1 MKAARARSLG
11 GFDERAWP
19 GWGKTMNNALQDAG
33 TRPLEAF
40 LLSDGAALPRAADGP
55 GGRARVVIVGAG
67 FAGVAAARAFAGSE
81 ADVILIDRR
90 NHHIFQP
97 LLYQVATAVLAPSE
111 IAAPIRHLV
120 GRQKNLNV
128 LLGEV
133 TGVDLDART
142 VAVNC
147 PGVGAREAPFDFLVI
162 AAGMRPS
169 YFGHDEF
176 ARYAPGL
183 KSLSDAETIR
193 AKILGAYELADTIDD
208 EIERA
213 RAMTFILVGAGPTG
227 VELAASMA
235 QMAALTLRGQ
245 FRRIDT
251 AKSAI
256 ILIEGGARILPTF
269 SERLAGKAARRLEKL
284 GVKIMTGVKV
294 EQIDENG
301 VVANGN
307 RIPSATVMWTAGVAP
322 SPLVKQLGVKTDR
335 AGRAAV
341 GPFMDVEGVS
351 GVFVVGDASSV
362 VCKGRPVPGVA
373 QAAIQQGRYVG
384 RLISRQLEGRE
395 QKHPFRYFDRGNMA
409 VVGKNF
415 AILESGRLRMSGF
428 VTWLVWVFLHL
439 MSLPQLQ
446 NRLRVQRQWLWSYFT
461 GQRSSRLIP
470 EPPAA
475 GQESRRR
482 IGSPP

>member
-1 MKAARARSLG
+1 
-11 GFDERAWP
+11 
-19 GWGKTMNNALQDAG
+19 
-33 TRPLEAF
+33 
-40 LLSDGAALPRAADGP
+40 LPRAADDP
-55 GGRARVVIVGAG
+55 GGRKRVVIVGGG
-67 FAGVAAARAFAGSE
+67 FGGVAAARALARSE
-81 ADVILIDRR
+81 ADVTLIDQR

-111 IAAPIRHLV
+111 IAAPIRYLMS
-120 GRQKNLNV
+120 REKNLGV
-128 LLGEV
+128 LLGEA

-147 PGVGAREAPFDFLVI
+147 PGVGARNVPFDFLVI
-162 AAGMRPS
+162 ATGMRPS

-183 KSLSDAETIR
+183 KSLTDAETIR
-193 AKILGAYELADTIDD
+193 TKILSAYELADATDD
-208 EIERA
+208 ENVRA
-213 RAMTFILVGAGPTG
+213 RAMTFVLVGAGPSG
-227 VELAASMA
+227 VELAASLA
-235 QMAALTLRGQ
+235 QMATLTLRKQ

-251 AKSAI
+251 AESAI
-256 ILIEGGARILPTF
+256 LLIEGGARILPTF
-269 SERLAGKAARRLEKL
+269 AESLAEKAARRLEKL
-284 GVKIMTGVKV
+284 GVKIMTGVRV
-294 EQIDENG
+294 EMVDENG
-301 VVANGN
+301 VVANGE
-307 RIPSATVMWTAGVAP
+307 RIASATVMWTAGVAA
-322 SPLVKQLGVKTDR
+322 SPLVKLLGGKTDR

-341 GPFMDVEGVS
+341 GPFMDVEGAP

-362 VCKGRPVPGVA
+362 MRDGRPVPGVA

-384 RLISRQLEGRE
+384 RLISRQLEGHEPKR
-395 QKHPFRYFDRGNMA
+395 PFRYFDKGNMA

-415 AILESGRLRMSGF
+415 AILESGRLRTSGF
-428 VTWLVWVFLHL
+428 LTWLAWVFLHL

-475 GQESRRR
+475 PQEQRRR
-482 IGSPP
+482 MDTSP

>member
-1 MKAARARSLG
+1 MTNASRVLRTRS
-11 GFDERAWP
+11 P
-19 GWGKTMNNALQDAG
+19 GISS
-33 TRPLEAF
+33 
-40 LLSDGAALPRAADGP
+40 LSDGAASARVADEP
-55 GGRARVVIVGAG
+55 DARKRVVIIGAG
-67 FAGVAAARAFAGSE
+67 FAGIAAARALARSE

-111 IAAPIRHLV
+111 IAAPIRHLM
-120 GRQKNLNV
+120 GKQKNLNV
-128 LLGEV
+128 LLGEA
-133 TGVDLDART
+133 TGVDLNART

-147 PGVGAREAPFDFLVI
+147 PGAGIREAPFDFLVI
-162 AAGMRPS
+162 AAGTRPS

-193 AKILGAYELADTIDD
+193 GKILGAYELADTIDD
-208 EIERA
+208 EAERA

-227 VELAASMA
+227 VELAASIA

-251 AKSAI
+251 AESAI

-269 SERLAGKAARRLEKL
+269 SERLAGNAAKRLERL
-284 GVKIMTGVKV
+284 GVKVMTGVKV
-294 EQIDENG
+294 EQVDENG
-301 VVANGN
+301 VIANGK

-322 SPLVKQLGVKTDR
+322 SPLVKQLGAKTDK

-341 GPFMDVEGVS
+341 GPFMDVEGVA

-362 VCKGRPVPGVA
+362 ACKGRPVPGVA

-384 RLISRQLEGRE
+384 RLISRQLEGHGPKR
-395 QKHPFRYFDRGNMA
+395 PFQYSDRGNMA

-415 AILESGRLRMSGF
+415 AILESGRLRTSGF

-439 MSLPQLQ
+439 LSLPQPQ
-446 NRLRVQRQWLWSYFT
+446 NRLRVQSQWLWSYVT

-470 EPPAA
+470 EPSRAA
-475 GQESRRR
+475 ALEPRSQMGAA
-482 IGSPP
+482 P